1 MIKRI
6 LMTTVLLF
14 SGLSFLPA
22 SANAHKILVF
32 AYGDG
37 PAITGEVTF
46 SSGRKARDVEITVMD
61 EATKKVLA
69 TTKTNDKGEFKF
81 PIPQEAVRK
90 KMNLLIVANVGDGH
104 RGQWHMTAQDYM
116 DSADE
121 IATTASVA
129 PANAALPHET
139 APAASP
145 AASAPVPQPAAV
157 TAVTEKQIEKIVERV
172 MDRKLTP
179 VKHLLAQACEPGPSV
194 SDILGGIGYIIGLG
208 GIVAYFKGQKKSAS

>member
-1 MIKRI
+1 MLKRI
-6 LMTTVLLF
+6 LITSVLLF
-14 SGLSFLPA
+14 SGLSFLPF
-22 SANAHKILVF
+22 SAHAHKILVF

-37 PAITGEVTF
+37 PSITGEVTF
-46 SSGRKARDVEITVMD
+46 SSGRKAREVEITVMD

-81 PIPQEAVRK
+81 PIPKEAVRK
-90 KMNLLIVANVGDGH
+90 KMNLLVVANVGDGH
-104 RGQWHMTAQDYM
+104 RGEWHMTPQDYM
-116 DSADE
+116 DSADHV
-121 IATTASVA
+121 ATTGSDA
-129 PANAALPHET
+129 PASTELLHEDS
-139 APAASP
+139 AASP
-145 AASAPVPQPAAV
+145 AASAPAPQPSVAP
-157 TAVTEKQIEKIVERV
+157 AVTEKQIEQIVERV